1 MEVTSDPPGARVTID
16 GRAIGTTPVVA
27 SVTPGSHDVTVSNG
41 GSTVTRTVR
50 VSAGSTTNFT
60 AALSA
65 SAGAGWLSITAPI
78 ELQVLE
84 GGVVVGT
91 TSAPRLMLP
100 ICHHDLTVSNTALGF
115 EAPLRVDIAPGR
127 SVTMPVPVPNG
138 TVSLN
143 ALPWANVWV
152 DGREIGTTPI
162 ANIDLP
168 IGSHDI
174 LWRHPQLGE
183 RRQTVTVTAKTPLR
197 LVMDFKK

>member
-1 MEVTSDPPGARVTID
+1 
-16 GRAIGTTPVVA
+16 
-27 SVTPGSHDVTVSNG
+27 
-41 GSTVTRTVR
+41 
-50 VSAGSTTNFT
+50 
-60 AALSA
+60 
-65 SAGAGWLSITAPI
+65 
-78 ELQVLE
+78 
-84 GGVVVGT
+84 
-91 TSAPRLMLP
+91 
-100 ICHHDLTVSNTALGF
+100 
-115 EAPLRVDIAPGR
+115 
-127 SVTMPVPVPNG
+127 MPVPVPNG